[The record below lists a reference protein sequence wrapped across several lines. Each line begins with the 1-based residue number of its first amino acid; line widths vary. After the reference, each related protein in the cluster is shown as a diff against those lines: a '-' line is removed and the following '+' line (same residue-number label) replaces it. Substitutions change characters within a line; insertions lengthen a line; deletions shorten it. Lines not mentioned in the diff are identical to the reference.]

1 MPNTDNILENIL
13 NFCSV
18 LRDQGIIVT
27 TGQVLRLIEG
37 LTHIELICRSDVKSA
52 LVALLIN
59 QKTDIETF
67 HQAFNNFWSSSLE
80 NKDIE
85 FGKLLQPTTYSR
97 KKKMLELVTS
107 ESAFVENEDVSEID
121 LKSPHI
127 RYSSQEH
134 LRQKDFAKL
143 TASELKQV
151 KRLMRKFSWSPPV
164 RKTRRKLATRR
175 GRDLDFRQLFRAS
188 LKYEGWPILLTW
200 KSRKVCYRPLVLIC
214 DVSGS
219 MESYSRILLQFS
231 YVLSRGWKHVE
242 VFLFSTRL
250 TRITHQL
257 RHKDID
263 VALDHAVLAAS
274 DWGGGTRI
282 GGALREFNYKWS
294 RRVLNGGAVVLIISD
309 GWDRG
314 NSEYLA
320 KEMEHLSR
328 SCHRLIW
335 LNPLLGMPGYQPLTE
350 GILAA
355 LPKIDFFLPVHNFLS
370 LEKLASLLKGLDFS
384 GGRNRIQRDKGSMSD
399 GVSYQRQQVARGR
412 YFV

>member
-1 MPNTDNILENIL
+1 M
-13 NFCSV
+13 
-18 LRDQGIIVT
+18 
-27 TGQVLRLIEG
+27 
-37 LTHIELICRSDVKSA
+37 
-52 LVALLIN
+52 
-59 QKTDIETF
+59 
-67 HQAFNNFWSSSLE
+67 
-80 NKDIE
+80 
-85 FGKLLQPTTYSR
+85 
-97 KKKMLELVTS
+97 
-107 ESAFVENEDVSEID
+107 
-121 LKSPHI
+121 
-127 RYSSQEH
+127 
-134 LRQKDFAKL
+134 
-143 TASELKQV
+143 
-151 KRLMRKFSWSPPV
+151 
-164 RKTRRKLATRR
+164 
-175 GRDLDFRQLFRAS
+175 
-188 LKYEGWPILLTW
+188 
-200 KSRKVCYRPLVLIC
+200 
-214 DVSGS
+214 
-219 MESYSRILLQFS
+219 
-231 YVLSRGWKHVE
+231 
-242 VFLFSTRL
+242 
-250 TRITHQL
+250 
-257 RHKDID
+257 
-263 VALDHAVLAAS
+263 ALDHAVLAAS